1 MTDFTGHGSLFQA
14 GNSNIDTGEAIIET
28 MDTATVRQ
36 PVAGS
41 ARPGAGKPPQGSRLS
56 FARLAAAQAA
66 TAGRAPAAAQV
77 FPAVTV
83 RPPPDRKTLHA
94 LAGGYLT
101 HAFSAVRN
109 RRTFALEPALRIIR
123 RMAAERPA
131 RDELFITALHLDQPS
146 QFPIH
151 HSVNVAV
158 YAVKMA
164 QDLGFDAARQLEVG
178 LAGLLHD
185 VGLALIPE
193 PVIHKQGALS
203 AAELKTLKD
212 RPDSC
217 SRILQCLGPEYA
229 VIAECAA
236 QVYERIDGSGHPRGL
251 KAEEIHEYAQIIG
264 LLDMYEALVHTRP
277 NREKLSFFEAVKY
290 IFKSCKTQFQRRYM
304 KSLLRVFTVFPVA
317 SYVQLNSE
325 AFGKVLE
332 AHPDQPMR
340 PKLQILFDS
349 QRRKVLAEQVVALTE
364 APLLNIVRCVP
375 EKEIKE
381 LSLGLAA
388 VRGPCGANC
397 DTVEE
402 PIL

>member
-1 MTDFTGHGSLFQA
+1 MDS
-14 GNSNIDTGEAIIET
+14 GEATKET
-28 MDTATVRQ
+28 VDTATARQ

-41 ARPGAGKPPQGSRLS
+41 ARPGAGKPMRDRRVS
-56 FARLAAAQAA
+56 FARLAAVQAA
-66 TAGRAPAAAQV
+66 TAGRAPAAKVPSARTAR
-77 FPAVTV
+77 PAS
-83 RPPPDRKTLHA
+83 DRKALYA
-94 LAGGYLT
+94 LAASYLT
-101 HAFSAVRN
+101 QVFSAVRN
-109 RRTFALEPALRIIR
+109 RSAFPLEPALKIIR

-131 RDELFITALHLDQPS
+131 RDELFVTALHLDQPK

-151 HSVNVAV
+151 HGVNVAV

-164 QDLGFDAARQLEVG
+164 QDLGFDAARQVQIG

-193 PVIHKQGALS
+193 PVIHKQGALG
-203 AAELKTLKD
+203 AAELKALKD
-212 RPDSC
+212 RSDSA
-217 SRILQCLGPEYA
+217 SRILQCLGPEHA
-229 VIAECAA
+229 VIADCAA
-236 QVYERIDGSGHPRGL
+236 QVSERIDGSGRPRGL
-251 KAEEIHEYAQIIG
+251 KVEEIHEYAQIIG

-277 NREKLSFFEAVKY
+277 NREKLSFFEAVKF
-290 IFKSCKTQFQRRYM
+290 IFKSCKAQFQRRYM
-304 KSLLRVFTVFPVA
+304 KSLLRVFTVFPVD
-317 SYVQLNSE
+317 SFVQLNSE
-325 AFGKVLE
+325 AFGMVLE

-340 PKLQILFDS
+340 PKLRILFDS

-364 APLLNIVRCVP
+364 TPLLNIVRCVP

-388 VRGPCGANC
+388 VHEPCEATC

>member
-1 MTDFTGHGSLFQA
+1 M
-14 GNSNIDTGEAIIET
+14 DTGEATIET

-41 ARPGAGKPPQGSRLS
+41 ARPGAGKPMQDYRLS
-56 FARLAAAQAA
+56 FSRLAAAQAA
-66 TAGRAPAAAQV
+66 TAGRAPAAQV
-77 FPAVTV
+77 FPAVTA
-83 RPPPDRKTLHA
+83 RPAPDRKALHA
-94 LAGGYLT
+94 LAGSYLT
-101 HAFSAVRN
+101 QAFSAVRN
-109 RRTFALEPALRIIR
+109 RSAFPLEPALRIVR
-123 RMAAERPA
+123 RMAAECPA
-131 RDELFITALHLDQPS
+131 RDELFVTALHLDQPS

-164 QDLGFDAARQLEVG
+164 QDLGFDAARQVQIG

-212 RPDSC
+212 RPNSA
-217 SRILQCLGPEYA
+217 SQILQCLGPEHA

-304 KSLLRVFTVFPVA
+304 KSLLRVFTMFPVD

-388 VRGPCGANC
+388 VRGPSEANC

>member
-1 MTDFTGHGSLFQA
+1 M
-14 GNSNIDTGEAIIET
+14 DTGEATIET

-41 ARPGAGKPPQGSRLS
+41 ARPGAGAPMQDRRLS

-66 TAGRAPAAAQV
+66 TAGRAPAVPATPAVRAPAAQV
-77 FPAVTV
+77 FPAVTA
-83 RPPPDRKTLHA
+83 RPAPDRKALHA
-94 LAGGYLT
+94 LAGRYL
-101 HAFSAVRN
+101 AQVFSAVRN
-109 RRTFALEPALRIIR
+109 HSAFPLEPALRIIR
-123 RMAAERPA
+123 HMAAERPA
-131 RDELFITALHLDQPS
+131 RDELFITALHFDQPS

-158 YAVKMA
+158 YAIKMA
-164 QDLGFDAARQLEVG
+164 QDLGFDATRQAQIG

-203 AAELKTLKD
+203 AEELKTLKG
-212 RPDSC
+212 RPDSA
-217 SRILQCLGPEYA
+217 SRILQCLGPEHV

-236 QVYERIDGSGHPRGL
+236 QVYERFDGSGHPQGL
-251 KAEEIHEYAQIIG
+251 KAEEVNEYAQIIG

-277 NREKLSFFEAVKY
+277 HREKLSFFEAMKY
-290 IFKSCKTQFQRRYM
+290 IFKSCKTQFRRRYM
-304 KSLLRVFTVFPVA
+304 KSLLRVFTMFPVD

-325 AFGKVLE
+325 AFGKVIE

-349 QRRKVLAEQVVALTE
+349 QRHKVTTEQVVTLAET
-364 APLLNIVRCVP
+364 PLLNIVRCVP
-375 EKEIKE
+375 EKEIKG

-388 VRGPCGANC
+388 VRGTREANC
-397 DTVEE
+397 NTVEE